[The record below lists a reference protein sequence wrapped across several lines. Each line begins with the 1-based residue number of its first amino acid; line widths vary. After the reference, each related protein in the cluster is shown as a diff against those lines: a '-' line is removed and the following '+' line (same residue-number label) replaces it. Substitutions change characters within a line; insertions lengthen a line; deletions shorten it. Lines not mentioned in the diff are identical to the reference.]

1 MAELK
6 INFAAR
12 LALVLGFLVLALAVS
27 YGHNMKGLPGP
38 AANPESVT
46 AVMLKRLKIE
56 VPQDVAAELP
66 HLTVKA
72 NRIPAAVDAAP
83 PFEGMTDASGADA
96 NRALICLTGAIY
108 YEARSQSDDGQR
120 AVAQVVL
127 NRVRDRAFPNSVCGV
142 VLQGAHRATG
152 CQFSFT
158 CDRSMDRALDDG
170 AWRHARAI
178 AAQALAGEVYAPV
191 GSATFYH
198 ANYVQPWWA
207 STMDKVATVGAHIF
221 YRWAPA
227 LESRLAFR
235 QSYSGQEPVQ
245 AAFDGSAASV
255 SSPAPYRSLQR
266 AGRCRSIAVCG
277 RSWRPRRSRQRLA
290 SRSAPPLALFANGPS
305 RACAFIAAGG
315 KWPRAASGQLRTFR
329 CSFACGPLIESKC

>member
-1 MAELK
+1 VAELK

-108 YEARSQSDDGQR
+108 YEAVRSPMTGSARLHRSCSTGCVTEPSR
-120 AVAQVVL
+120 TAYAAWSF
-127 NRVRDRAFPNSVCGV
+127 RVRTARPAANSALHATDRWT
-142 VLQGAHRATG
+142 AHLMTEHGGTRA
-152 CQFSFT
+152 
-158 CDRSMDRALDDG
+158 R
-170 AWRHARAI
+170 
-178 AAQALAGEVYAPV
+178 
-191 GSATFYH
+191 
-198 ANYVQPWWA
+198 
-207 STMDKVATVGAHIF
+207 
-221 YRWAPA
+221 
-227 LESRLAFR
+227 
-235 QSYSGQEPVQ
+235 
-245 AAFDGSAASV
+245 
-255 SSPAPYRSLQR
+255 
-266 AGRCRSIAVCG
+266 
-277 RSWRPRRSRQRLA
+277 
-290 SRSAPPLALFANGPS
+290 
-305 RACAFIAAGG
+305 
-315 KWPRAASGQLRTFR
+315 
-329 CSFACGPLIESKC
+329 